1 MRHWGVDRTESTQGP
16 AVPRTASSYTGK
28 SLKQK
33 KPHCQKEEEGYL
45 CSRKVLT
52 SVIIVNNSL
61 RLSGENGSKKQR
73 ISI

>member
-1 MRHWGVDRTESTQGP
+1 MDRTESTQEP

-28 SLKQK
+28 RFKAK
-33 KPHCQKEEEGYL
+33 KPHNQKEEEGYL

-52 SVIIVNNSL
+52 SVVIVNNTL
-61 RLSGENGSKKQR
+61 RLSGEKGSKKQR